1 MGCNM
6 VTSRL
11 RPLHGG
17 RCAAVLVN
25 CALVVG
31 CGYQPSLNECNI
43 SCGANQQCPDG
54 TTCSN
59 GICKSPSYATICEGA
74 SNDAAPKSDAARL
87 DGAPSGTCGN
97 QRMDG
102 DEECDDGNQR
112 NGDGCESNC
121 TVVPINCGLVPNTGC
136 GAGLVCDVV
145 SNKRHCRPVGTGTHQ
160 QTCTSNYQCLGGS
173 TCVHVTDNAAA
184 CLAYCRDD
192 NDCAGFG
199 AGSRCLSTLETGERI
214 CTFQCTAYAPRG
226 RNGCPDNME
235 CIATE
240 DGNKDYTECFET
252 GNVPVG
258 GRCAN
263 LDDCAEQAI
272 CVDLPSGPTCVQ
284 QCSVANRGSCPG
296 GQTCASQSP
305 PVLIGNDQVGLC
317 RGPN

>member
-1 MGCNM
+1 MGCNV

-11 RPLHGG
+11 RLLHWG
-17 RCAAVLVN
+17 RFAAVLVN

-43 SCGANQQCPDG
+43 SCGANQLCPDG

-112 NGDGCESNC
+112 DGDGCESDC

-145 SNKRHCRPVGTGTHQ
+145 NNKRYCRPVGTRKHQ
-160 QTCTSNYQCLGGS
+160 QPCAGS
-173 TCVHVTDNAAA
+173 TDCVAGATCAGNGDATS
-184 CLAYCRDD
+184 CRAYCRDD
-192 NDCAGFG
+192 NDCAPLGV
-199 AGSRCLSTLETGERI
+199 ASRCKGVLESNDRV
-214 CTFQCTAYAPRG
+214 CTIQCTAYAPRE
-226 RNGCPDNME
+226 RNGCPHQMS
-235 CIATE
+235 CLAVE
-240 DGNKDYTECFET
+240 DGNRDFTECVEPGT
-252 GNVPVG
+252 VPVG
-258 GRCAN
+258 GRCAR
-263 LDDCAEQAI
+263 LEDCAEQAI
-272 CVDLPSGPTCVQ
+272 CVDLPSGLTCVQ
-284 QCSVANRGSCPG
+284 QCPVADRGSCPS
-296 GQTCASQSP
+296 GQTCASQIP